1 MRIDLLRHGDTG
13 RDGYLDGRT
22 DPPLSQTGWQR
33 FAMQTKDRDWKLI
46 VSSPLARARS
56 AAEACSQRTATTL
69 RIDPDW
75 RELDFG
81 RWDGRERCE
90 IATEPADAGLLEA
103 FYADPAAFTSPDGE
117 SWASMR
123 DRVSRALD
131 RLTMNPELFPVLVV
145 THGGAIRAAL
155 SLVLGWPLRSLW
167 SLRIKPATRI
177 TLEIGRGEDGA
188 LWGEL
193 VEIIQP

>member
-22 DPPLSQTGWQR
+22 DPPLSQTGSQQ
-33 FAMQTKDRDWKLI
+33 FATQTKYRDWKLI
-46 VSSPLARARS
+46 VSSPLVRARS
-56 AAEACSQRTATTL
+56 AAEKHSRRMATPL
-69 RIDPDW
+69 QIDPDW

-81 RWDGRERCE
+81 RWDGRERRE
-90 IATEPADAGLLEA
+90 IATEPGDAALLEA
-103 FYADPAAFTSPDGE
+103 FYADPAAFTAPEGE
-117 SWASMR
+117 SWTSLQH
-123 DRVSRALD
+123 RVGRALD
-131 RLTMNPELFPVLVV
+131 RLTANPELSPVLVV